1 MSGKITLEEAL
12 QSDIVLKSNI
22 QCERS
27 AKPLDFVY
35 NKEIDAYDLSLY
47 QTDEELI
54 KRLHSGQTDRE
65 IYGQSQGTIV
75 INNLFGQ
82 IQPEGVFKTK

>member
-35 NKEIDAYDLSLY
+35 NKEKEAYDLSSY
-47 QTDEELI
+47 QTDE
-54 KRLHSGQTDRE
+54 
-65 IYGQSQGTIV
+65 
-75 INNLFGQ
+75 
-82 IQPEGVFKTK
+82 